1 MRSSKAAIEERL
13 GVACRHFCYPHG
25 HPRDVSRDA
34 VEAARAAG
42 YSSAFMNVGGPVREG
57 MDPLLLPRIAIAGSP
72 PDAALAERVQ
82 LSHSKWY
89 REAAAELGLG

>member
-1 MRSSKAAIEERL
+1 M
-13 GVACRHFCYPHG
+13 
-25 HPRDVSRDA
+25 PRGR
-34 VEAARAAG
+34 G

-57 MDPLLLPRIAIAGSP
+57 MDSLLLPRIAIAGS

-89 REAAAELGLG
+89 REAAAELGVG